1 LESERVT
8 LPLPPPPR
16 LLVFS
21 FPFAID
27 RCMWLWVPNAHTLSA
42 RAAHALLHT
51 HTLRIGREGLGL
63 RLLYMHGT
71 SNDRLLIIIKTW
83 EGPTFPCRRKKSLN
97 EESAES

>member
-27 RCMWLWVPNAHTLSA
+27 RCM
-42 RAAHALLHT
+42 
-51 HTLRIGREGLGL
+51 
-63 RLLYMHGT
+63 
-71 SNDRLLIIIKTW
+71 
-83 EGPTFPCRRKKSLN
+83 
-97 EESAES
+97 